1 MAMVKLSADLFFD
14 LVKIINKRLKVHLIS
29 FIRIYLLYLF
39 KYEILLWYFII
50 IIPARAHLLFFILI
64 AHCLSYINLY
74 IRLRIQY
81 MHT

>member
-39 KYEILLWYFII
+39 KYEILLWYFIFYIII

-64 AHCLSYINLY
+64 AHFLSYINLY
-74 IRLRIQY
+74 SRLRI
-81 MHT
+81 